1 MGCGRVL
8 KISGWGSREGG
19 LCVTCTLFMF
29 ILELCKKN
37 GVFLA
42 GILCGECSR
51 QLWLPKLLPQRFFL
65 FLKDEV
71 LWSDSEHT

>member
-51 QLWLPKLLPQRFFL
+51 
-65 FLKDEV
+65 
-71 LWSDSEHT
+71 